1 MAANSNEVIEK
12 SAICGNRFGL
22 IKGFLRY
29 VKEGERRIE
38 DVAKVGPASVEKCTL
53 AVEEWDRTV
62 KARETTGQCKG
73 IFFSTFGQ
81 RQMFRR
87 CEVAAKELC
96 SLCGSMRETAR
107 KGGIGTV
114 SIEGQEEYEVV
125 NKALFTRAGVVSAMT
140 YWEQQSEKIKT
151 EEKVHKLYPFF
162 TAQQVVQ
169 LLMMRTGVIFDN
181 GGKGGRVYKRSRI
194 VVEAQDR
201 YLREC
206 MGYMLEILRKEKKKQ
221 FEQRFA
227 RVVKIAKL
235 IHEEM
240 MAANVGSEMPEV
252 GAIQTSDVV
261 REELCRAAKWT
272 KKGTRA
278 PKFLSGNVTQLSE
291 WMKKRRLSAGTG
303 SKSELE
309 SSIHSPSTSPPASVS
324 SSPTSPQQRT
334 RNPAKASR
342 PKKPLVMHKVGGD
355 ETGGKATEDEAQ
367 EEEEPQDIGVPV
379 FKKFEIRE
387 STIPGAGEGLFLTES
402 AVHDEAIARYS
413 GILMSKAQAKESK
426 SRYKVKI
433 SADQYLCAGRDD
445 DWEGQKANCARKAKR
460 KCNARFAANNK
471 CNYCKKT
478 GKHWIKMFAV
488 GNIEPQDEVL
498 PDYGD
503 EYWSEEEGEERT
515 PLPPP
520 KSNKKATS
528 SGSETGGDSDSSWKP
543 SKMVESEGRGKRRM
557 SMRLVE
563 AASGTNEHV
572 DSSSKKIYRRK
583 IYVVTVGRCVGLFRS
598 AVRAQSSAFKYPG
611 QSIGK
616 FMSEEEARD
625 YMIGTGVAEPKCF
638 WKSSYKSGS
647 LLQDPGSAVGQDVY
661 FPVGKGMYG
670 EGVQHGVVTES
681 TIQEDSRIWKVQMDD
696 GSVDRMSEWPLLC
709 GLELSEERMANL
721 SSGEEMQTDS
731 GRASMAAPEIQFFAV
746 RGTPD
751 DGVVHCI
758 SDVFPRLQG
767 AHAEYERFDSESQAQ
782 TWIEERRFFAVRFS
796 DASVKVVKKVDIV
809 EATRGKKG
817 VQVKGPSTRKV
828 AAEIVRTWEEERDEK
843 ETSVFVRR
851 PSSKGKR
858 GCFARLKNGNRCG
871 RLDGLRETQLGPMC
885 KRHALMCKS
894 ESEGE
899 DDVESG
905 CIARLKNG
913 DACGRSENLYDT
925 KLGPMCKE
933 HAGMCKSE
941 SEEEQESGQ
950 EHFAEAAEVHYAKRK
965 RVKAAPVREEVVDVT
980 SEESA
985 EVGVRLPEMI
995 DSLKKDRNG
1004 MYAVVAVRTYPD
1016 EECPDEPTGSVWLS
1030 SDKAA
1035 KANVRNG
1042 TMRIFNDAKDIFE
1055 NISLAH
1061 EWIKD
1066 QLSGSSSTDL
1076 EGEADKR
1083 WQEAQERMKKRKADE
1098 KEKRK
1103 SVKSE
1108 GSKSTKKSKGRGGRG
1123 GGRGNKGTGKAN
1135 RGKGR
1140 GAGRGA
1146 GRGSR
1151 KGKRNSRNDGGGD
1164 QRKRKPVEDES
1175 DEGSS
1180 ENDSIDTDEDVDDAG
1195 PSSGGRRFRK
1205 SRRRGRIRGGLRSG
1219 AMKMLDKK
1227 QKRVENQ
1234 LFGEEGGEVVI
1245 YEFDVPDV
1253 KLVQKIPLPG
1263 KARAF
1268 TPSKDADTANHVI
1281 TFGNDMKAELAE
1293 KHYKSFEAFSFAEL
1307 MEFKETVEY
1316 VASYQSEDKKRVTES
1331 VVEAVRVIARN
1342 ATHLYSTM
1350 RDSDTMGNHGEN
1362 FKAYT
1367 YVQIMYLVM
1376 FREAFDNS
1384 LAEMFFMNYAPK
1396 FATMARGCPGMA
1408 PFKDVR
1414 EASSAA
1420 KASSKDRCL
1429 VCGKP
1434 GHRADSDVHKADF
1447 AEGSMSTSPEQLK
1460 SALAYVA
1467 SDATLNAEQ
1476 KRSWSAR
1483 IKAFWA
1489 KLKADSRQEE
1499 SL

>member
-1 MAANSNEVIEK
+1 MEANSNEVIEK
-12 SAICGNRFGL
+12 DAICGNRFGL

-53 AVEEWDRTV
+53 AVEEWDRVV

-81 RQMFRR
+81 RHMFRR
-87 CEVAAKELC
+87 CEAAAKELC
-96 SLCGSMRETAR
+96 SLCKSMREIAR
-107 KGGIGTV
+107 KEGIGTV
-114 SIEGQEEYEVV
+114 SIEGQDEYEVV

-140 YWEQQSEKIKT
+140 YWEKQSEKIKT
-151 EEKVHKLYPFF
+151 EGKVHKLYPFF

-169 LLMMRTGVIFDN
+169 LLMMTTGVIFEN

-201 YLREC
+201 YVKEC
-206 MGYMLEILRKEKKKQ
+206 MGYMLQILCKEKKKQ

-235 IHEEM
+235 IHGEM
-240 MAANVGSEMPEV
+240 IVANVGSEMPEV
-252 GAIQTSDVV
+252 GAVQTSDVV

-272 KKGTRA
+272 AKGTRA
-278 PKFLSGNVTQLSE
+278 PKFLSNNVTQLSD
-291 WMKKRRLSAGTG
+291 WAKKRRMSAGTET
-303 SKSELE
+303 KSEME
-309 SSIHSPSTSPPASVS
+309 SSVHSPSTSPPASVS
-324 SSPTSPQQRT
+324 SSPTSPPKRVRT
-334 RNPAKASR
+334 PAKALR
-342 PKKPLVMHKVGGD
+342 PRKPLVMHKVGGD
-355 ETGGKATEDEAQ
+355 AVAGGKASEDDERDDKGTQ
-367 EEEEPQDIGVPV
+367 EVGVPV
-379 FKKFEIRE
+379 FKKFEIRT
-387 STIPGAGEGLFLTES
+387 STIPGAGDGLFLTES

-413 GILMSKAQAKESK
+413 GILMSKEQARASK
-426 SRYKVKI
+426 SKYKVKI
-433 SADQYLCAGRDD
+433 SEDQYLCAGRDE

-460 KCNARFAANNK
+460 KCNARFAANNR
-471 CNYCKKT
+471 CNFCEKT
-478 GKHWIKMFAV
+478 GKHWIKIFAV
-488 GNIEPQDEVL
+488 GSIEPQDEVL

-503 EYWSEEEGEERT
+503 EYWSEEEGEEKT

-528 SGSETGGDSDSSWKP
+528 SSGDEGGDSDSSWKP
-543 SKMVESEGRGKRRM
+543 SPMVESEGRGKRRL
-557 SMRLVE
+557 SSRS
-563 AASGTNEHV
+563 AGATSSTKEHD
-572 DSSSKKIYRRK
+572 DSSSRRPFRRK
-583 IYVVTVGRCVGLFRS
+583 IYAVTVGRCVGLFRS
-598 AVRAQSSAFKYPG
+598 TVRMQSSVFKYHD
-611 QSIGK
+611 QSFGK
-616 FMSEEEARD
+616 FMSEVEAKD
-625 YMIGTGVAEPKCF
+625 YMIGNGIDEPKRF
-638 WKSSYKSGS
+638 WLSSYESGTLVS
-647 LLQDPGSAVGQDVY
+647 DPESVLGQDVY
-661 FPVGKGMYG
+661 FPVGKGMYD
-670 EGVQHGVVTES
+670 EDVRHGVVTES
-681 TIQEDSRIWKVQMDD
+681 MILEDRRMWKVQMDD
-696 GSVDRMSEWPLLC
+696 GLIDRMSEWPLLC
-709 GLELSEERMANL
+709 GLALAEERRANV
-721 SSGEEMQTDS
+721 SSGEEMQTES
-731 GRASMAAPEIQFFAV
+731 GRARAATQEIQFFAV
-746 RGTPD
+746 RGTSD
-751 DGVVHCI
+751 DGIVHCI
-758 SDVFPRLQG
+758 SDVFPRLEG
-767 AHAEYERFDSESQAQ
+767 AHAEYERFDSRSQAQ
-782 TWIEERRFFAVRFS
+782 AWIEERRFFAVKFS
-796 DASVKVVKKVDIV
+796 DSSVKVVKEVDIV

-817 VQVKGPSTRKV
+817 VQVKGPSTRKI
-828 AAEIVRTWEEERDEK
+828 AAEMVRTWEMEK
-843 ETSVFVRR
+843 EKREREVFVRR
-851 PSSKGKR
+851 PSSKGKS

-871 RLDGLRETQLGPMC
+871 RLEGLRETQLGPMC
-885 KRHALMCKS
+885 RRHALLCKS
-894 ESEGE
+894 ESENE
-899 DDVESG
+899 DDAEEG

-913 DACGRSENLYDT
+913 DTCGHSKNLRDT
-925 KLGPMCKE
+925 KLGPMCQK
-933 HAGMCKSE
+933 HAAMCKSE
-941 SEEEQESGQ
+941 SGEEEENGP
-950 EHFAEAAEVHYAKRK
+950 EHFAEAEEVHYTKRK
-965 RVKAAPVREEVVDVT
+965 RVKAAPASEEVVDVT
-980 SEESA
+980 SEDSA
-985 EVGVRLPEMI
+985 ERGVKLPEMI
-995 DSLKKDRNG
+995 ESLKKDRKG
-1004 MYAVVAVRTYPD
+1004 MYAVVAVRTYLD
-1016 EECPDEPTGSVWLS
+1016 EECPEEPAGSVWLS

-1035 KANVRNG
+1035 RANVRNG
-1042 TMRIFNDAKDIFE
+1042 SMRIFNDAKDIFE

-1066 QLSGSSSTDL
+1066 QLVVSSSTDL

-1083 WQEAQERMKKRKADE
+1083 WKEAQERMQKRKDDG

-1108 GSKSTKKSKGRGGRG
+1108 GSKSNRRSKGRGGRG
-1123 GGRGNKGTGKAN
+1123 ASRGSGGAGKAN
-1135 RGKGR
+1135 RSKGR

-1151 KGKRNSRNDGGGD
+1151 KGSRNDGAGD
-1164 QRKRKPVEDES
+1164 RRKKKPERDES

-1180 ENDSIDTDEDVDDAG
+1180 AHESIDTDEDVNDAG

-1316 VASYQSEDKKRVTES
+1316 VASYQPEEKKRVTES
-1331 VVEAVRVIARN
+1331 VVEAVQVIARN

-1350 RDSDTMGNHGEN
+1350 RDSDTMGNYGEN

-1414 EASSAA
+1414 EATAA
-1420 KASSKDRCL
+1420 TKASAKDRCL

-1434 GHRADSDVHKADF
+1434 GHRADSDVHKAEL
-1447 AEGSMSTSPEQLK
+1447 AEGSRSMSPEQLR
-1460 SALAYVA
+1460 SALAYIA

-1489 KLKADSRQEE
+1489 KLKEDSRQED